1 MPSALLSCLL
11 AATAAVGTALP
22 HNSRDASP
30 PTVELADGAYYG
42 LYKPTYDQ
50 DEFLGIPYAQPPLGP
65 LRLSPPQPLN
75 ETWDTPRNATEY
87 SPQCIG
93 YGSDTWVLGNYVSED
108 CLTLNVVRP
117 HGVAA
122 DAQLPV
128 AVWIH
133 GGGLTTGGSSDPR
146 YNLTFIV
153 EQSVAMGTPIVAASV
168 NYRLSGWGF
177 LWSSE
182 VAEAGAGNLG
192 YKDQRLA
199 LEWVQENI
207 AAFGGNP
214 DEVTIWG
221 ESAGARSVAAQLMA
235 YGGRDDGLFRAAV
248 MQSGTGLYTDFDD
261 VEPEGVSAQEHYDA
275 VVKAAG
281 CTDADDSLG
290 CLKEVDTKTLS
301 DIFNSTASSGF
312 GNIIDGEFITAP
324 RADLLKAGK
333 FVPVPLLIGANAD
346 EGAQFGTKGI
356 NTDSEWVK
364 LLSSDGAGNT
374 TIGDLSALY
383 PDIPAAGLP
392 ATLEGRPGDEYG
404 AQWKR
409 VVAYA
414 GDKDQHA
421 PRRLWAREW
430 AKQNQTAYSYHFN
443 VLTNGMPVEE
453 GSSHFQ
459 EVAFVFNNVDGLG
472 YDTVVAENPFE
483 GMPATFGKLADTMSR
498 MWVSFI
504 TTSDPNYNGGMYFPA
519 SQDFGSF
526 SNCVVATCKRWPAYS
541 VDKPKNMAF
550 NVNASSVA
558 YVEPDT
564 YREEQIEYLINKL
577 WEQET
582 DEE

>member
-1 MPSALLSCLL
+1 MPSVRLSCLL
-11 AATAAVGTALP
+11 VAAAAAGTALP
-22 HNSRDASP
+22 HNPRDASSP
-30 PTVELADGAYYG
+30 PTVELANGAYYG
-42 LYKPTYDQ
+42 LHKPSYNQ
-50 DEFLGIPYAQPPLGP
+50 DEFLGIPYAQAPLGP
-65 LRLSPPQPLN
+65 LRLSPPQALN
-75 ETWDTPRNATEY
+75 ETWDSPRNATEY

-117 HGVAA
+117 HGVSA

-133 GGGLTTGGSSDPR
+133 GGGLSTGGSSDPR

-153 EQSVAMGTPIVAASV
+153 EQSVAMGTPIVAASI

-182 VAEAGAGNLG
+182 VASAGAGNLG

-207 AAFGGNP
+207 AAFGGSP

-221 ESAGARSVAAQLMA
+221 ESAGARSVAAQLLA
-235 YGGRDDGLFRAAV
+235 YGGRDDGLFRAAI
-248 MQSGTGLYTDFDD
+248 MQSGTGLYTEFDD
-261 VEPEGVSAQEHYDA
+261 VEPAAVSAQEHYDA
-275 VVKAAG
+275 VVEAAG
-281 CTDADDSLG
+281 CADEEDSLN
-290 CLKEVDTKTLS
+290 CLKGIDSRTLS
-301 DIFNSTASSGF
+301 DIFNSTANSGF
-312 GNIIDGEFITAP
+312 GNIVDGEFISEA
-324 RADLLKAGK
+324 RADLVKAGK

-356 NTDSEWVK
+356 DADEEWVD
-364 LLSSDGAGNT
+364 LLASDGAGNT
-374 TIGDLSALY
+374 TIEVLSALY
-383 PDIPAAGLP
+383 PDIPRVGLP
-392 ATLEGRPGDEYG
+392 TTLKGRPSGDYG

-421 PRRLWAREW
+421 PRRWWAREW
-430 AKQNQTAYSYHFN
+430 AIQNQTAYSYHFN
-443 VLTNGMPVEE
+443 VLTNGMPAEE

-472 YDTVVAENPFE
+472 YDTAVAENPFE
-483 GMPATFGKLADTMSR
+483 GMPGTFGELADTMSK

-504 TTSDPNYNGGMYFPA
+504 TTSDPNYNGGAYLLLPFVCSFADFSSDMQA
-519 SQDFGSF
+519 LACVLGRRSQEHGLQRQRLVR
-526 SNCVVATCKRWPAYS
+526 CVRRAGYL
-541 VDKPKNMAF
+541 
-550 NVNASSVA
+550 
-558 YVEPDT
+558 PDGAD
-564 YREEQIEYLINKL
+564 RVPHQ
-577 WEQET
+577 QAMGQG
-582 DEE
+582 DR

>member
-1 MPSALLSCLL
+1 MPSTLLSCIL
-11 AATAAVGTALP
+11 AATAAAGTALP
-22 HNSRDASP
+22 NSRRDASP
-30 PTVELADGAYYG
+30 PTVELASGAYYG
-42 LYKPTYDQ
+42 LHKPSYNQ
-50 DEFLGIPYAQPPLGP
+50 DEFLGIPYAQPPLGA

-75 ETWDTPRNATEY
+75 ETWDSPRNATEY

-93 YGSDTWVLGNYVSED
+93 YGSDTWVLGNYISED

-153 EQSVAMGTPIVAASV
+153 EQSVAMGTPIVAASI

-177 LWSSE
+177 LWGSE
-182 VAEAGAGNLG
+182 VEAAGAGNLG
-192 YKDQRLA
+192 YRDQRLA

-207 AAFGGNP
+207 GAFGGDP
-214 DEVTIWG
+214 EEVTIWG
-221 ESAGARSVAAQLMA
+221 ESAGARSVAAQLLA
-235 YGGRDDGLFRAAV
+235 YGGRDDGLFRAAI
-248 MQSGTGLYTDFDD
+248 MQSGTGLYAEFDD
-261 VEPEGVSAQEHYDA
+261 VEPAGVSAQEHYDA
-275 VVKAAG
+275 VAEAAG
-281 CTDADDSLG
+281 CTDLEDSLT
-290 CLKEVDTKTLS
+290 CLKELDTQSLS
-301 DIFNSTASSGF
+301 DIFNATANSGF
-312 GNIIDGEFITAP
+312 GSIVDGDFITGP

-356 NTDSEWVK
+356 YTDAEWVD
-364 LLSSDGAGNT
+364 LLASDGAGNT
-374 TIGDLSALY
+374 TIEDLSALY
-383 PDIPAAGLP
+383 PDDPAVGLP
-392 ATLEGRPGDEYG
+392 STLEGRPSGDYG
-404 AQWKR
+404 DQWKR

-421 PRRLWAREW
+421 PRRWWAREW
-430 AKQNQTAYSYHFN
+430 ARQNQTAYSYQFN
-443 VLTNGMPVEE
+443 VLTNGMPAEE

-472 YDTVVAENPFE
+472 YDNAVAENPFE

-504 TTSDPNYNGGMYFPA
+504 TTSDPNYNGGMYSPVSHA
-519 SQDFGSF
+519 ESSSSD
-526 SNCVVATCKRWPAYS
+526 CVVATCKRWPVYS
-541 VDKPKNMAF
+541 VDEPKNMAF
-550 NVNASSVA
+550 NVNTSSVA
-558 YVEPDT
+558 YAERDT
-564 YREEQIEYLINKL
+564 YRTEQIEYLISKL
-577 WEQET
+577 W
-582 DEE
+582 DEEADE